1 MLDLKSMFGHLAGD
15 KTVDDPFITSKTK
28 FIQQLIDQRGLQI
41 KYHIIEA
48 DQNKATSLLSQ

>member
-1 MLDLKSMFGHLAGD
+1 MFGHLAGD